1 MSTWIF
7 QGNPKVFDINSYVAK
22 GGVITWR
29 VRAKKHQDEIKL
41 DDKVFIWRT
50 EGKDK
55 YRGGIIAY
63 AKVVKTAYYDTKEDS
78 IVVDIEVIEYRLDE
92 KSNMILRTDLEKC
105 VRTKF
110 LTILR
115 VRQGTNF
122 YCSDEDGEALL
133 KFWKDTDLLK
143 EEKSKGTIEQY
154 LSIYKENVN
163 NWLKNCDFV
172 KEDYEFFNKFKT
184 KGNLQN
190 IQWEDIQLLGEHIN
204 SFKTNALARKRA
216 LGYPNAPIEK
226 YRETFKYLFY
236 SEAPLKERINNFL
249 YNHDYKLFGLA
260 DSAVSEILG
269 HAFPEEVCI
278 LNGRDKDAL
287 EKILSIDLGY
297 SRGDNFG
304 ERYDKFQRVLK
315 DNNIVEKYLDIV
327 GKNTELPIY
336 LEVDQ
341 FFSYLYEKY
350 SKYFKIEEEI
360 DEIIE
365 PEWSIHPGTI
375 GENPSTGYGQGINI
389 NPNNIPE
396 TNIEEYTIEDFLKE
410 IFIEKEETEELI
422 ELLEYKNNI
431 ILQGPPGVGKT
442 FIGKRLAYLH
452 SGVKDSSKIKMV
464 QFHQSY
470 SYEDFVRGFRPN
482 GSGGFELKDG
492 IFYDLCKEAAKNP
505 NENFY
510 LIIDEINR
518 GNLSKIFGEL
528 LMLIEKDKRGAEY
541 GITMTYTKPT
551 EEKFFVPK
559 NLYIIGTMNTA
570 DRSLALVD
578 YALRRRFSFI
588 DMEPAFNKDSFK
600 EFLISSG
607 VSEEFTLKIIDAM
620 NMLNNEIEKDDIE
633 LGKGYKVGHSYF
645 CNIDN
650 LEDQQKWYE
659 RIIKFEIK
667 PLLEQYWFDNME
679 KVSELIERI
688 K

>member
-1 MSTWIF
+1 MSTWVF
-7 QGNPKVFDINSYVAK
+7 QGNPKLFDIDTYVSK
-22 GGVITWR
+22 GGIINWDVK
-29 VRAKKHQDEIKL
+29 AKKHQDEIKL

-63 AKVVKTAYYDTKEDS
+63 AKVVKPAYYDSKEDS
-78 IVVDIEVIEYRLDE
+78 MQVDIEVLESRLNE
-92 KSNMILRTDLEKC
+92 ESGMLLRTDLKQC
-105 VRTKF
+105 VKTKF

-115 VRQGTNF
+115 SPQGTNF
-122 YCSDEDGEALL
+122 YCSDEEGDALL
-133 KFWKDTDLLK
+133 SFWNNTELLK
-143 EEKSKGTIEQY
+143 EEISKGLIEQY
-154 LSIYKENVN
+154 LSRYKEEAD

-172 KEDYEFFNKFKT
+172 KENYEFFNKFKE
-184 KGNLQN
+184 KHNLDN
-190 IQWEDIQLLGEHIN
+190 LQWEDIQQVGQHIN
-204 SFKTNALARKRA
+204 SFRMALARKRA
-216 LGYPNAPIEK
+216 LGKPNAPIEK
-226 YRETFKYLFY
+226 YRQSFKYLFHGDD
-236 SEAPLKERINNFL
+236 PLKERISNFL
-249 YNHDYKLFGLA
+249 YIDEYRLFGFA
-260 DSAVSEILG
+260 DAVVSEMVG
-269 HAFPEEVCI
+269 NVFPEKVCFFNI
-278 LNGRDKDAL
+278 RDKDAM
-287 EKILSIDLGY
+287 EKILSIDLGTQ
-297 SRGDNFG
+297 RGDDYSD
-304 ERYDKFQRVLK
+304 RYVKFQKAIK
-315 DNNIVEKYLDIV
+315 DNGIVEKYLAIV
-327 GKNTELPIY
+327 GRRTELPIY
-336 LEVDQ
+336 LELDQ
-341 FFSYLYEKY
+341 FFSYIYEKY
-350 SKYFKIEEEI
+350 SKFFKLESEPEEI
-360 DEIIE
+360 PIE
-365 PEWSIHPGTI
+365 DANTPPIMI
-375 GENPSTGYGQGINI
+375 GEGEDRGYGDVICI
-389 NPNNIPE
+389 TPSPSID
-396 TNIEEYTIEDFLKE
+396 TDIEEYNLEDFLRE
-410 IFIEKEETEELI
+410 VFIDKEEAEELI

-452 SGVKDSSKIKMV
+452 NGVKDSSKIKMV

-482 GSGGFELKDG
+482 ESGGFELKDG
-492 IFYDLCKEAAKNP
+492 IFYELCKAAAKKP
-505 NENFY
+505 NSNFY

-528 LMLIEKDKRGAEY
+528 LMLIEKDKRGTEH
-541 GITMTYTKPT
+541 GITMTYTKPS

-588 DMEPAFNKDSFK
+588 DMEPAFHKASFK

-607 VSEEFTLKIIDAM
+607 VSEEFVLEIIDAM
-620 NMLNNEIEKDDIE
+620 ISLNKEIESDDVE
-633 LGKGYKVGHSYF
+633 LGKGYRIGHSYF

-659 RIIKFEIK
+659 RIVKFEIK